1 MRTALWRIARRHQ
14 ALDEEIKEADR
25 EIGPL
30 VIQAAPTLIALPG
43 PGPESA
49 GQLLTRAGDN
59 PDRPR
64 SEAVLAHLC
73 GAAPVPASS
82 GRTNRHRNDR
92 GGDHAAGHTPH
103 HRPGRPE
110 VRPAHPGVHRPT
122 HRRRHGREGHRPL
135 PVTVRRPPDLP
146 PPTSHDPHPR
156 TAPTDR

>member
-30 VIQAAPTLIALPG
+30 VTQAAPTLIALPG

-73 GAAPVPASS
+73 GAAPVPRLPDAPTAIATTAAATT
-82 GRTNRHRNDR
+82 RPAIPHTIVR
-92 GGDHAAGHTPH
+92 GGLKYARHTQEYIA
-103 HRPGRPE
+103 R
-110 VRPAHPGVHRPT
+110 
-122 HRRRHGREGHRPL
+122 
-135 PVTVRRPPDLP
+135 
-146 PPTSHDPHPR
+146 R
-156 TAPTDR
+156 TAEGMAEKDIVRCL